1 MSSGQ
6 LLCTRAAELGS
17 AIACL
22 QSATSSM
29 RKNSR
34 RLRTPDRVCL
44 LQLVLGDVA
53 EQLGLWKD
61 PLLAGLP
68 ELGEAGKYLIELA
81 STAGPTTAATGSGS
95 SPNKT
100 GAASPGAAGNG
111 APAAKAGGGEP
122 LAGTLM
128 GCLEEVSSVAA
139 AAATAAAAVAEA
151 AAPRHRPTPPAAA
164 AGSDG
169 HAAESDEESD
179 DSEEDP
185 LLVTL
190 SDIYSVH
197 RGVRGG
203 TRNAR
208 MKAARIVP
216 VQNRSF
222 DLQGFE
228 DFLQASGTCAADGS
242 VPAAAAAA
250 AAATATTGGLVDIPG
265 SASGSRSS
273 NRGAAAHDQGAL
285 YQQQLKLVQA
295 QLTSCGMPAAG
306 GAGMPMPADDAA
318 SEDGSFHSAE
328 GAASPTP
335 ATPTGAAGA
344 AAAAPSA
351 AASMANPAML
361 ALQQI
366 NPAMLQAAMAANMPG
381 AWPGMAMPGM
391 LPGMPLAG
399 GDATAAAAMAAL
411 MPGAAGLLP
420 AGMPDPQQQQMQQMN
435 MVQLLSQLTAVLHT
449 QQQMLLQQQQHPR

>member
-344 AAAAPSA
+344 AQPPHRQLLLWLTRQCWPCSRSTQRCCRQPWLPTCLAPG
-351 AASMANPAML
+351 
-361 ALQQI
+361 Q
-366 NPAMLQAAMAANMPG
+366 
-381 AWPGMAMPGM
+381 AWPCQACC
-391 LPGMPLAG
+391 LACPWPEE
-399 GDATAAAAMAAL
+399 T
-411 MPGAAGLLP
+411 
-420 AGMPDPQQQQMQQMN
+420 PQQQPRW
-435 MVQLLSQLTAVLHT
+435 LLSCQGQLACCRQACRT
-449 QQQMLLQQQQHPR
+449 PSSSRCSR